1 MEFGLT
7 CIQRDFNMSI
17 QIIKGNLLEADIQY
31 ICHQVN
37 AKKRMGSGIAKSIRE
52 KWPIA
57 YEEYIKWCEEVEN
70 KAIEM
75 ADAPW
80 DTPDISELMLGHI
93 KIAPV
98 NNKQFVIHMMAQEN
112 FGYDGKRYTSYD
124 AFWNCLEKI
133 KEEVPKGS
141 TLGFPWKIASD
152 RGGANWTVIFAM
164 IKEALSE
171 DYKVQIYKLEE

>member
-1 MEFGLT
+1 M
-7 CIQRDFNMSI
+7 
-17 QIIKGNLLEADIQY
+17 A
-31 ICHQVN
+31 
-37 AKKRMGSGIAKSIRE
+37 SGIAKSIRE

-57 YEEYIKWCEEVEN
+57 YEEYIKWCEEAEN

-112 FGYDGKRYTSYD
+112 FSYDGKRYTSYD
-124 AFWNCLEKI
+124 AFCSCLEEI
-133 KEEVPKGS
+133 KKQIPKGS
-141 TLGFPWKIASD
+141 NIGFPYKIGSD
-152 RGGANWTVIFAM
+152 RGGANWHIIAMM
-164 IKEALSE
+164 IKEILSE
-171 DYKVQIYKLEE
+171 DYNVYIYKLEE

>member
-1 MEFGLT
+1 MG
-7 CIQRDFNMSI
+7 I
-17 QIIKGNLLEADIQY
+17 QIIKGDLLEADVQY
-31 ICHQVN
+31 ICHQTN
-37 AKKRMGSGIAKSIRE
+37 AKKKMASGIAKSIRE

-57 YEEYIKWCEEVEN
+57 YEEYIKWCEETEN

-124 AFWNCLEKI
+124 AFCSCLEEI
-133 KEEVPKGS
+133 KKQIPKGS
-141 TLGFPWKIASD
+141 NIGFPYKIGSD
-152 RGGANWTVIFAM
+152 RGGANWHIIAMM
-164 IKEALSE
+164 IKEILSE
-171 DYKVQIYKLEE
+171 DYNVYIYKLEE